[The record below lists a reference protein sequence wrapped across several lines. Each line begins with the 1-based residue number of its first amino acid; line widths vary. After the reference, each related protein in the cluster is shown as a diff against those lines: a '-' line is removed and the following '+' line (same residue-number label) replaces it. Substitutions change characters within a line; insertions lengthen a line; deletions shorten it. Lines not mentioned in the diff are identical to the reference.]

1 VRGVKRWIAP
11 IAAAVLIA
19 AAIWQLTLVLVPM
32 VLMEVAERRMAAI
45 GNYNRFTHAPPVDA
59 RRQTIVRPSPDLLYS
74 ACPFELAEGPLEVT
88 AWPIPGH
95 YSSISVFSAR
105 SDVVFV
111 RNDEQMAGQ
120 PIRIVIATHS
130 QAVPPGVEVV
140 RVTLPRGIV
149 LQRVLIGDRSEV
161 ASVQPLRERAQ
172 CRTLMREARVA
183 EITPRK

>member
-1 VRGVKRWIAP
+1 MKRYIAP
-11 IAAAVLIA
+11 VVAAVLVA
-19 AAIWQLTLVLVPM
+19 VAFWQITLVLVPM
-32 VLMEVAERRMAAI
+32 VLMEVAERRLAAV

-74 ACPFELAEGPLEVT
+74 SCPFDLAEGPLEVT

-111 RNDEQMAGQ
+111 RNDEGMAGQ
-120 PIRIVIATHS
+120 PMRIVVATHS
-130 QAVPPGVEVV
+130 QPVPRGAEVV

-161 ASVQPLRERAQ
+161 DSVQELRTRAI
-172 CRTLMREARVA
+172 CRQLRDEGSVSDGNAR
-183 EITPRK
+183 K